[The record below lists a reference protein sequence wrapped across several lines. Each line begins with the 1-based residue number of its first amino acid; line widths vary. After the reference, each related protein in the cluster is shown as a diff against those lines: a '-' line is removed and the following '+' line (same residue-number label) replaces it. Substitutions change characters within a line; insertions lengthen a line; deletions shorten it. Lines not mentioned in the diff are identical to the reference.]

1 MRKEQ
6 CSNCG
11 TEVQTVRGSYRFTE
25 SGLRNV
31 VLRGIE
37 LIRCRKCG
45 NEDPIIPRLTVL
57 MRTIALALATK
68 PYRLH
73 GPEVRYLRTYMGMSG
88 ERFSALLHVDK
99 TTLSK
104 WENNDDP
111 VGYQS
116 DRLIRLL
123 AISRDRELCEKIG
136 EVVKNF
142 ERISNRKRPLSV
154 EVNPETSEYQYA

>member
-11 TEVQTVRGSYRFTE
+11 AEAQTVRGSYRFKE

-31 VLRGIE
+31 VLHGIE
-37 LIRCRKCG
+37 IIRCRKCG
-45 NEDPIIPRLTVL
+45 NEDPILPRLNNL
-57 MRTIALALATK
+57 MRTIALALASK

-73 GPEVRYLRTYMGMSG
+73 GPEVRFLRNYMGMTG

-142 ERISNRKRPLSV
+142 ERIRERKRPLRV
-154 EVNPETSEYQYA
+154 EVNPETSEYRYA